1 MAHVDDFFDIITRH
15 LTRQNGD
22 QWNSMW
28 QTGLP
33 YTDSTGRG
41 TVVVKAASVALD
53 IRVPFPPDFFFL
65 QQIGALATVAP
76 PYSSISPSEG
86 PIGIDTSSA
95 GHWHQLTRPKLLAMF
110 N

>member
-65 QQIGALATVAP
+65 ATNWSACNSGATILQHL
-76 PYSSISPSEG
+76 
-86 PIGIDTSSA
+86 PI
-95 GHWHQLTRPKLLAMF
+95 
-110 N
+110 